1 MLQDS
6 FIETSVTRKTGFT
19 EVIFN
24 TFLVTACIITV
35 FFVNFIPLSLGYN
48 AWFITGIISFG
59 IVAGVV
65 ILIKRE
71 KKIYEIE
78 MSNDLVD
85 CAVINGDNKRD
96 DLVSFSI
103 KDCEYIG
110 PVTSDRYESDKADS
124 HYVVKM
130 TDFKYFD
137 IEDTYWYFLVVQ
149 EGAKIMVV
157 FHYKDEMYQ
166 VFRRYNPRNTIPM
179 SKLPKPAA
187 KKEGD
192 EGAE

>member
-6 FIETSVTRKTGFT
+6 FIETSVKRKTGLT

-24 TFLVTACIITV
+24 TFLITACIITV

-65 ILIKRE
+65 IIIKRE
-71 KKIYEIE
+71 SKIYEIE

-85 CAVINGDNKRD
+85 CAVIHSDNKRD
-96 DLVSFSI
+96 DLMSFSL

-110 PVTSDRYESDKADS
+110 PVTSDRFESDRENANI
-124 HYVVKM
+124 VIKM
-130 TDFKYFD
+130 TDFKNFD
-137 IEDTYWYFLVVQ
+137 IEDTYWYFYLTN
-149 EGAKIMVV
+149 EGYKIMIV

-179 SKLPKPAA
+179 NKLPKPV
-187 KKEGD
+187 KKEEDNG
-192 EGAE
+192 